1 MLGNK
6 ILEKAIETYGVEAQI
21 RTAFEEM
28 AELTQA
34 ICKSLRGVDNL
45 NNVVEEI
52 SDVEIMLEQIKMIY
66 EIEQWEV
73 DIQKKAKLIRLAER
87 LNMSLSDE
95 DKGES
100 NDD

>member
-21 RTAFEEM
+21 RMAFEEM

-34 ICKSLRGVDNL
+34 ICKSLRGADNL

-52 SDVEIMLEQIKMIY
+52 ADVEIMLEQIKMIY
-66 EIEQWEV
+66 DIEQWEI
-73 DIQKKAKLIRLAER
+73 DMKKKEKLLRLSEK
-87 LNMSLSDE
+87 LNISE
-95 DKGES
+95 
-100 NDD
+100 

>member
-1 MLGNK
+1 MDETR
-6 ILEKAIETYGVEAQI
+6 ILNEAIETYGVEDQL
-21 RTAFEEM
+21 RMAFEEM

-34 ICKSLRGVDNL
+34 ICKNLRGKDNL

-52 SDVEIMLEQIKMIY
+52 ADVEIMLAQIKMIF

-87 LNMSLSDE
+87 LCINE
-95 DKGES
+95 VKE
-100 NDD
+100 

>member
-21 RTAFEEM
+21 RMSFEEM

-34 ICKSLRGVDNL
+34 ICKSLRGADNL

-52 SDVEIMLEQIKMIY
+52 ADVEIMLEQIKMIY
-66 EIEQWEV
+66 DIEQWEI
-73 DIQKKAKLIRLAER
+73 DMKKKEKLLRLSEK
-87 LNMSLSDE
+87 LNISE
-95 DKGES
+95 
-100 NDD
+100 